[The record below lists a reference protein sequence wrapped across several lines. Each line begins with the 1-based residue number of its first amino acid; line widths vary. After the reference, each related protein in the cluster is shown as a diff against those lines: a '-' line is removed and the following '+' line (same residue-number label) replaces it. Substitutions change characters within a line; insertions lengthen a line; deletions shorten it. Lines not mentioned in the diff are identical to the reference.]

1 MFVLRE
7 KEHVVQW
14 VRRWE
19 VLEELEEKKD
29 DDQNIVFGKNLEERG
44 EGRRGAKAV
53 GKGPL

>member
-7 KEHVVQW
+7 KEHGVRW

-29 DDQNIVFGKNLEERG
+29 DDQNIVSEKNLEERG